1 MADRTVHTRWHGGM
15 RAVTEVGGFEIVVDE
30 PKSFGGTD
38 TGPQPT
44 DLLLV
49 SITSCFALA
58 MAYAANKRGVE
69 LAGLSVD
76 AVGTYD
82 GPKFRRIAVTVTSD
96 SPRNVLEQL
105 MPQAE
110 RLCYVTNTL
119 RHQPQITI
127 ALG

>member
-15 RAVTEVGGFEIVVDE
+15 RAVTEAGGFDIVVDE
-30 PKSFGGTD
+30 PKSSGGTN

-44 DLLLV
+44 DLLLA

-58 MAYAANKRGVE
+58 IAYAAHQRGVE
-69 LAGLSVD
+69 LAGLIVE
-76 AVGTYD
+76 AAGTYD
-82 GPKFRRIAVTVTSD
+82 GPKFVRIAVTVASN
-96 SPRNVLEQL
+96 SPRTVLEEL

-119 RHQPQITI
+119 RYGPEVTI